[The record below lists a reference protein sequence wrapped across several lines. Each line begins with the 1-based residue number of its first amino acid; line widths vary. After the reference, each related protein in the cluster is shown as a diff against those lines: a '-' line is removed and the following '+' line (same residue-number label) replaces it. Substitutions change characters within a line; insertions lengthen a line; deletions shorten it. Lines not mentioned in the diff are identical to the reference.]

1 MKLTV
6 DFQET
11 LKKRIRTDKA
21 FRRELLFTAI
31 YELMKGHLKIA
42 RTLFN
47 DFFQE
52 KNKSCS
58 KWIQ

>member
-6 DFQET
+6 NFQET

-31 YELMKGHLKIA
+31 YELMKGHLKVALIILGDLY
-42 RTLFN
+42 RSRH
-47 DFFQE
+47 
-52 KNKSCS
+52 K
-58 KWIQ
+58 